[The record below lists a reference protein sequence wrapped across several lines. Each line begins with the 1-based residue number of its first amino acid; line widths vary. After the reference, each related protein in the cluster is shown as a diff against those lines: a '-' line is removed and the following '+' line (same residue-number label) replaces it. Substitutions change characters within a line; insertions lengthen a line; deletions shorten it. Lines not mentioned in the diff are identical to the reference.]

1 MDAERIKQT
10 VDYIKAR
17 HKMRVEWGDPS
28 PDVPDLLE
36 ITDHLQKTIEAQA
49 AALEIGAG
57 ALQTAADLVKT
68 KNAEIAAQAKTIA
81 TNAKYANELQ
91 GKISELTKERDKAR
105 KIAIDMLSDIQSR
118 ETENLKAWLNQDSR
132 DWW

>member
-36 ITDHLQKTIEAQA
+36 ITDHLQKTIDAQ
-49 AALEIGAG
+49 E
-57 ALQTAADLVKT
+57 
-68 KNAEIAAQAKTIA
+68 AEI
-81 TNAKYANELQ
+81 
-91 GKISELTKERDKAR
+91 ERLKKRINDIDPER
-105 KIAIDMLSDIQSR
+105 KS
-118 ETENLKAWLNQDSR
+118 
-132 DWW
+132 